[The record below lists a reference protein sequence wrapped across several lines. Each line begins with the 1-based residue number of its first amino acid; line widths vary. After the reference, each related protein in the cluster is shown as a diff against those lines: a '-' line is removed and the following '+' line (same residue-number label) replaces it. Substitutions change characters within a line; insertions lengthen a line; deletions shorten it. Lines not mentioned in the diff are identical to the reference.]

1 MQFYSFKNKI
11 FEQLV
16 MFPYKKEKKRLKSL
30 RGIPKPMEVVQL
42 CSSSCVLKKIE
53 SRNLKELN
61 ITMYATAAFFF

>member
-1 MQFYSFKNKI
+1 
-11 FEQLV
+11 

-42 CSSSCVLKKIE
+42 CSSSCGLKKIE